1 MADAAMAGGT
11 MSNTA
16 MADQTASRSLVQAL
30 FRAEATALLDH
41 ALTTDVGFRE
51 RLVWFWA
58 NHFIVS
64 QRRTLAIPVIGAF
77 IQEAIRPHVT
87 GRFVDMLQAVMRH
100 PAMQLF
106 LDNAQFIGPDS
117 RRK

>member
-1 MADAAMAGGT
+1 MADPAMANPT
-11 MSNTA
+11 TA
-16 MADQTASRSLVQAL
+16 PAPETTPVQAL